1 MVIWLILCHVCF
13 TTNKIKFLLIGKEKS
28 KLVNSF
34 DKFLRLV
41 LRKVGGSHGTKSR
54 SSVTPGPY
62 PTHGDGMAL
71 DGPDPPP
78 FFPTEVLSSPLTT
91 CVEILTLGG
100 NFPPPPLA
108 TG

>member
-1 MVIWLILCHVCF
+1 M
-13 TTNKIKFLLIGKEKS
+13 
-28 KLVNSF
+28 
-34 DKFLRLV
+34 
-41 LRKVGGSHGTKSR
+41 
-54 SSVTPGPY
+54 TPGPY